1 MTRAGSMPAT
11 LRWGGKTSGEMSTL
25 GGPSPGGTGSRES
38 PTTGEETRTALEAI
52 RTEVFLTSS
61 ARQKPAQSVRKGF
74 SKNEWNFQVSF
85 IVCVKFLSNIYEDF
99 YLLNSIPTSD
109 LANSKEKIMWLVV

>member
-1 MTRAGSMPAT
+1 M
-11 LRWGGKTSGEMSTL
+11 
-25 GGPSPGGTGSRES
+25 
-38 PTTGEETRTALEAI
+38 
-52 RTEVFLTSS
+52 TSS

-109 LANSKEKIMWLVV
+109 LANNYVVGGEESALLQILSFFDTFQKKETKFQFVLKVTI